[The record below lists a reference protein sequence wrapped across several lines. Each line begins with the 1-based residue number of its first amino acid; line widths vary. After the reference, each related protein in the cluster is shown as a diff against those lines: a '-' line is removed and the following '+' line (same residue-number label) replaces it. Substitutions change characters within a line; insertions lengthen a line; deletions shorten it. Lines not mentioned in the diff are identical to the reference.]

1 MSTLTGV
8 RSLRF
13 VANEMKLNDHEK
25 ILWTD
30 PQCVLSWMKQK
41 EKKDT
46 FVRNRVLEIK
56 DNITFRY
63 ISTKIKTTLLSVI
76 SIQR

>member
-8 RSLRF
+8 RSLRL

-41 EKKDT
+41 ENKDT
-46 FVRNRVLEIK
+46 FVRNSVLEIK
-56 DNITFRY
+56 DDITFHY

>member
-41 EKKDT
+41 ENKDT

-76 SIQR
+76 SVQR